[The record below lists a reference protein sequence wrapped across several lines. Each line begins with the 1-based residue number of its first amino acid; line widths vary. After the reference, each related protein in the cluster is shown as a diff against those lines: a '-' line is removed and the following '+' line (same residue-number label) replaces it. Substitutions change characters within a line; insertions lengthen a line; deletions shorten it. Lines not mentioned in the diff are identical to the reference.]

1 MTVASLVYGCRPV
14 AEAKGELTLTGNRQ
28 RFDRFLT
35 WFPLPEKIG

>member
-1 MTVASLVYGCRPV
+1 MTVASLVCCRPV

>member
-14 AEAKGELTLTGNRQ
+14 AEAKGELTLTEQPATFRSV
-28 RFDRFLT
+28 LT